1 MKNKLV
7 KVIQFVATAIILGVV
22 VLCFWATASIALSG
36 LAFAIA
42 NMVYA
47 AVEGQT
53 IPDIQRAALLSIGLS
68 SVVVVVGSIGSFI
81 YQRVRTRAY
90 LKKLHKAQ
98 Q

>member
-7 KVIQFVATAIILGVV
+7 KVVQFVATAIILSIV
-22 VLCFWATASIALSG
+22 VLGFWAVSSIALAG

-53 IPDIQRAALLSIGLS
+53 IPDIQHAALLSIGLS
-68 SVVVVVGSIGSFI
+68 SSVVVVGSIGSFI
-81 YQRVRTRAY
+81 YQRVRTKLY
-90 LKKLHKAQ
+90 LKKLRKAQ